1 MKIVFF
7 SMTGQTRRFVKK
19 LDLPAYEIE
28 PANPFFEIK
37 EPFVL
42 AVPTYDQEIMDV
54 VYDFL
59 DHQDNSLLLRGIIG
73 SGNRNFA
80 ELFVYAA
87 KQLAENYQVPLLHAL
102 EFSGTSEDV
111 DIIKKVVNELE
122 S

>member
-1 MKIVFF
+1 M
-7 SMTGQTRRFVKK
+7 
-19 LDLPAYEIE
+19 DLPAYEIE